1 MREGGVGN
9 QFLSLSNGWK
19 TVKEKNVNWAFLCK
33 VSRINGTKG
42 QRERERERERIVC
55 ELLQRK
61 KPATECAFK
70 SSCVKP
76 KRDTTF
82 PRVYF
87 EWTGSRILIFSH
99 ATNLPLPFVFPC
111 CELSAI
117 VATTMTNILRREKL
131 RHDRIQSN
139 KSLKSNNCLEN
150 ICISIKDLAQKY
162 DATEQIVSFA
172 PFILSQKLLSNDPPI
187 NRFKTDSEK
196 EKRKKGINFKT
207 STILKYSK
215 GLKNTCSQ

>member
-19 TVKEKNVNWAFLCK
+19 TVKEKNVNLAFLCK

-42 QRERERERERIVC
+42 QRERERIVC

-162 DATEQIVSFA
+162 DATEQIVLPHSFS
-172 PFILSQKLLSNDPPI
+172 PKNCCPTILRS
-187 NRFKTDSEK
+187 TDSK
-196 EKRKKGINFKT
+196 QTVKRKKGKRE
-207 STILKYSK
+207 SILKLPQY
-215 GLKNTCSQ
+215 